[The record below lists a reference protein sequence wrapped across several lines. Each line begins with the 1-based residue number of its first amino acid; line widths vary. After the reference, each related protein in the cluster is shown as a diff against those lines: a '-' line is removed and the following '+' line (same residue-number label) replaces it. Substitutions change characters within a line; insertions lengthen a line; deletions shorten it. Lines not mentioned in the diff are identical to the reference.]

1 MKRIL
6 MGILI
11 VSAAAACTNP
21 VEPGQKFMGDPPGR
35 IDPSPKP
42 SSFQINHTVSQP

>member
-1 MKRIL
+1 MKRLL

-11 VSAAAACTNP
+11 VSVAAACTNP

-35 IDPSPKP
+35 IDPVGKP
-42 SSFQINHTVSQP
+42 SGFQINHSVNQR